1 MSTYMPKEGE
11 IVRKWYVLD
20 ASGKPMGRVA
30 AQAAVLL
37 RGKHKPEFAPHAD
50 CGDHVIIINAEKAVL
65 TGNKLDQKMY
75 YHHNGYIGNMKKVKY
90 STIMRTKPT
99 FAMELA
105 VKGMIPD
112 TVIGRK
118 ALTRLRVYAG
128 TGKVTINDR
137 DIDDYFG
144 LDTLKLIV
152 RQPLELTGTTEK
164 FDVVCRVAGGGVTGQ
179 AGAIRHGIARALL
192 QYDESLRPALKKAG
206 FLTRDP
212 RMKERKKYGL
222 KGARRAPQFSKR

>member
-30 AQAAVLL
+30 AQAAILL

-75 YHHNGYIGNMKKVKY
+75 YHHTGYIGNMKKVKY

-128 TGKVTINDR
+128 ADHKHAAQKPETW
-137 DIDDYFG
+137 
-144 LDTLKLIV
+144 
-152 RQPLELTGTTEK
+152 EL
-164 FDVVCRVAGGGVTGQ
+164 
-179 AGAIRHGIARALL
+179 
-192 QYDESLRPALKKAG
+192 
-206 FLTRDP
+206 
-212 RMKERKKYGL
+212 
-222 KGARRAPQFSKR
+222 